1 MKNSHLV
8 KVVSL
13 LSATLFLGGT
23 AVTVNVSAKADKTT
37 GVRVTKITRNTH
49 YQKSTFEKAHPK
61 QGVTL
66 YSNRYLT
73 KHVTTKKTHA
83 FYSTQSVR
91 VVKSTGKTAT
101 YRYVTNK
108 KGTVKGW
115 IWTGNLTGK
124 QGKTTS
130 VSNKT
135 VIAPT
140 TNVKIAKKTTVT
152 PLKKTSSDPS
162 VASDK
167 VSVKI
172 ISDAVSNTNF
182 MGLKNVATYR
192 DKINQWGTILKNHPN
207 AWDAWGKKEFN
218 KGFTHESIHRI
229 VDQDYTQSYQWYTYD
244 IKVTFASGHTKGL
257 VTQKYIQN
265 GIKQAD
271 EYINAAK
278 Y

>member
-73 KHVTTKKTHA
+73 KHVTTKKTHV

-115 IWTGNLTGK
+115 IWAGRLTGK
-124 QGKTTS
+124 QGKVTT

-140 TNVKIAKKTTVT
+140 TNAKVARKTTT
-152 PLKKTSSDPS
+152 TSLSNPTDS
-162 VASDK
+162 KDK
-167 VSVKI
+167 LHL
-172 ISDAVSNTNF
+172 ISDAVSNKDYKGT
-182 MGLKNVATYR
+182 KNVGKLRDTLNKLATLLHDYP
-192 DKINQWGTILKNHPN
+192 H
-207 AWDAWGKKEFN
+207 AWDNTIG
-218 KGFTHESIHRI
+218 
-229 VDQDYTQSYQWYTYD
+229 YD
-244 IKVTFASGHTKGL
+244 TAYAE
-257 VTQKYIQN
+257 YIQHYNMYVNQVKPGYSLGKGSN
-265 GIKQAD
+265 GEIK
-271 EYINAAK
+271 EYIHQVQWAVNEAK